1 MGAAKLAVENVI
13 AQIQAWYGISVSA
26 QDAGAIAAE
35 ATAYGKIIE
44 GPLRELLFE
53 DQPSDLVHS
62 LEGRRG
68 WRGHAR

>member
-1 MGAAKLAVENVI
+1 MSAAKLAVENVI
-13 AQIQAWYGISVSA
+13 AQIEAWHGISVSM
-26 QDAGAIAAE
+26 QEAGAIAAE
-35 ATAYGKIIE
+35 AAAYGKIIK
-44 GPLRELLFE
+44 GPLRELLFD